1 MPSSHPSE
9 TDRTNNKRPLSHS
22 HTLLID
28 CFVLLVQPP
37 ERDGAAEAPG
47 GGAGTAQLIAP
58 RPHHALRP
66 GPVPPQ
72 TGHIRRGRG
81 EGGELVLLAM
91 FAVTL
96 PMLPQLLVY

>member
-1 MPSSHPSE
+1 M
-9 TDRTNNKRPLSHS
+9 
-22 HTLLID
+22 
-28 CFVLLVQPP
+28 QPP

-81 EGGELVLLAM
+81 EGGELVFIGHVCSHPPHATSTTHVLVTHFGRHLHRYSLL
-91 FAVTL
+91 
-96 PMLPQLLVY
+96 